1 MDIFEQKKLLSRI
14 VILLT
19 VLNLVLI
26 GTFLWRGNF
35 SRPEPPLFRGGDYK
49 DVSGILKQE
58 LNLNDSQ
65 VEQIQQL
72 RSDFFEKEKV
82 LARAIRAKRDSM
94 NLVMFNK
101 QTDEQLLKRLAR
113 EVAEGEYEM
122 ELLRIAQAQQLKS
135 ICNPEQLEKFEGLVR
150 EIRDYFRPDNR
161 PPDRRKENK

>member
-19 VLNLVLI
+19 LLNLVLI

-35 SRPEPPLFRGGDYK
+35 GRPEPPLFRGDDYK

-58 LNLNDSQ
+58 LDLNDSQ
-65 VEQIQQL
+65 VEQIQQF

-82 LARAIRAKRDSM
+82 LARAIRAKRDSI

-113 EVAEGEYEM
+113 EVADGEYEM

-135 ICNPEQLEKFEGLVR
+135 ICTPEQLEKFEGLVR

>member
-35 SRPEPPLFRGGDYK
+35 SRPELPLFRGGDYK

-82 LARAIRAKRDSM
+82 LARAIHAKRDSM

-113 EVAEGEYEM
+113 EVADGEYEM

-161 PPDRRKENK
+161 PQDKRKENK

>member
-1 MDIFEQKKLLSRI
+1 
-14 VILLT
+14 
-19 VLNLVLI
+19 
-26 GTFLWRGNF
+26 
-35 SRPEPPLFRGGDYK
+35 
-49 DVSGILKQE
+49 LKQE

-113 EVAEGEYEM
+113 EVADGEYEM

-161 PPDRRKENK
+161 PQNKRKENK

>member
-58 LNLNDSQ
+58 LDLNDSQ

-82 LARAIRAKRDSM
+82 LARAIHAKRDSM

-113 EVAEGEYEM
+113 EVADGEYEM

-161 PPDRRKENK
+161 PQDKRKENK